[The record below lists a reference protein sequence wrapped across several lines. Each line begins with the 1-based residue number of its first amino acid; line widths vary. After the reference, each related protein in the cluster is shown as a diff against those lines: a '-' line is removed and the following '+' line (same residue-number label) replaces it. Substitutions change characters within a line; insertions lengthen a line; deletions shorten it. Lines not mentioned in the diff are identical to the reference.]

1 MKKFAALFTVIL
13 TAVVIMGTAQVMKA
27 EAAVY
32 PLKKISPQ
40 EVAVL
45 IETQRPIAIIDVR
58 SLPDFKAGHIP
69 MAESLPFELMMDAV
83 THSMIPDVNK
93 VIVVYGA
100 NDKMSKE
107 AGQKLCD
114 FGYKNVYYMPTF
126 TEWVGE
132 VVIIRPA
139 K

>member
-1 MKKFAALFTVIL
+1 MKKFASMFGVMLAALL
-13 TAVVIMGTAQVMKA
+13 IMGTAQINAA
-27 EAAVY
+27 EAAAY

-45 IETQRPIAIIDVR
+45 LETQRPIAIIDVR

-100 NDKMSKE
+100 SDKMSRE

>member
-1 MKKFAALFTVIL
+1 
-13 TAVVIMGTAQVMKA
+13 
-27 EAAVY
+27 
-32 PLKKISPQ
+32 
-40 EVAVL
+40 
-45 IETQRPIAIIDVR
+45 
-58 SLPDFKAGHIP
+58 

-83 THSMIPDVNK
+83 MHSLIPDVNK

-100 NDKMSKE
+100 DDKMSRE
-107 AGQKLCD
+107 AGQRLCD